1 MRHALPAELLTAQG
15 LAAMDAAVV
24 VVDDNDHVW
33 QNHRHNLLRVERYM
47 YFPASM
53 RQFGHSGKSLL
64 ERGK

>member
-1 MRHALPAELLTAQG
+1 MCCFDAQG
-15 LAAMDAAVV
+15 LAAMDPAVV

-47 YFPASM
+47 YFPVAM
-53 RQFGHSGKSLL
+53 RHFGRTDKSLL

>member
-1 MRHALPAELLTAQG
+1 
-15 LAAMDAAVV
+15 MDAAVV

-47 YFPASM
+47 YFPIAM
-53 RQFGHSGKSLL
+53 RHFGRSGKSLL

>member
-1 MRHALPAELLTAQG
+1 MQRILPAESLTAQG

-53 RQFGHSGKSLL
+53 RQFGHSSKALL